1 VGSSS
6 KDLRYLTLLDA
17 MLAPQL
23 LGDVFESDEAGDV
36 QALVL
41 FSSWSLF
48 YAARGRF

>member
-6 KDLRYLTLLDA
+6 KDLCYLTPLDA

-23 LGDVFESDEAGDV
+23 LDDIFEPDEAGDV

-41 FSSWSLF
+41 LSSRSLF
-48 YAARGRF
+48 YAARDQF